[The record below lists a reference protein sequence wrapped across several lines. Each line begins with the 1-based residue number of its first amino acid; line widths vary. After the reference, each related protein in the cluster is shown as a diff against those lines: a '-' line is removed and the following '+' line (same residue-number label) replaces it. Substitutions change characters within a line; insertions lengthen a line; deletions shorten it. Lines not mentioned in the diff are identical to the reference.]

1 MPAFR
6 RLRPEAHF
14 KFKASMGHAVK
25 FQASLGN
32 SVRPCLIKLFLISK
46 QKPTTTIPSHKGDG
60 AMAPWLRAKS

>member
-6 RLRPEAHF
+6 RLRPEAHC

-32 SVRPCLIKLFLISK
+32 SVRPCLIVIFNF
-46 QKPTTTIPSHKGDG
+46 Q
-60 AMAPWLRAKS
+60 AKTHHHHPVP